1 MSDNH
6 RRYRSIRTALSQM
19 YVKESK
25 GYAAKQWNVLA
36 ALISGI
42 IGSGKTNYPQ
52 IASKTPDWT
61 QLESRVKRI
70 SRFINDVDA
79 EQTIQWL
86 PFAAELLANLSVF
99 TLVLMMDGSEVGRGC
114 LALLLSVQYRGRAL
128 PLGWLV
134 VKGKKGHFPQEKH
147 IELVLA
153 AKKLIPAGADVIFL
167 GDGEFDGTQLQ
178 EKLAEFGW
186 KYACRTASN
195 AILYDGEEEFSF
207 QDLILK
213 PGMCLAMEAVTF
225 TRQRY
230 GPVLAVAWWRS
241 DYQEPIYLVSNMD
254 LVEEVCMWYKK
265 RFRIETFFSDQKS
278 RGFHLH
284 KSHLADPKRLA
295 HLMVAACLAY
305 IWVVYLGTQAM
316 QSHYLPLIHRTD
328 RCDLSLFQ
336 LGLRLLEHLLDF
348 DLPIPIAFLEF
359 SLDNSHFVR

>member
-348 DLPIPIAFLEF
+348 DLPIPIAFLDRAIA
-359 SLDNSHFVR
+359 SKLGPK